1 MSAAAAPAALA
12 DPLLRASL
20 FEDAVGALQERRVG
34 AIVELCRA
42 AGPQLLKMQTARKG
56 NTMLHLAPSAQ
67 LAEVLL
73 CLGADAL
80 ALNAEGQTAR
90 ECAAPDNAA
99 LVAVLHAAESEALR
113 RAPCVPSGGSVA
125 LAAAEGDEAQVLVL
139 LQQTQRVAEASAAAE
154 RCAQLWGSLED
165 RQLAAATQHF
175 ADAGLTPPSPLAAAA
190 PSVAVSQEER
200 EAPPV
205 GLDALQKIE
214 TMMGRTV
221 ELVEA
226 LVVED
231 RGAREQAS
239 LHQQLLH
246 TALMDAARS
255 IAQNKHSGPGATGSI
270 TELANAAAH
279 PGAAAPLGHTAAAHN
294 AAGTFPA
301 TTVDEFPESR

>member
-1 MSAAAAPAALA
+1 
-12 DPLLRASL
+12 
-20 FEDAVGALQERRVG
+20 
-34 AIVELCRA
+34 
-42 AGPQLLKMQTARKG
+42 
-56 NTMLHLAPSAQ
+56 
-67 LAEVLL
+67 
-73 CLGADAL
+73 
-80 ALNAEGQTAR
+80 
-90 ECAAPDNAA
+90 
-99 LVAVLHAAESEALR
+99 
-113 RAPCVPSGGSVA
+113 
-125 LAAAEGDEAQVLVL
+125 VL

-214 TMMGRTV
+214 TMMGHTV

-255 IAQNKHSGPGATGSI
+255 IAQNKHSGPGATGSR
-270 TELANAAAH
+270 TELADAAPH